1 VAGMVIWSPMSEG
14 RSRESL
20 DVECYNGAFM
30 LSSSSGAMSKTGAV
44 LIAVVL
50 VGALLVGGCAAQKAG
65 AGDTVVVHYT
75 GRLDDGRVFDSS
87 IGGEPLQFVIGGGA
101 LLPAFEEALVEMRAG
116 EVKTIMIP
124 AEEAYGPRFEDLV
137 FVLDREV
144 LHEEAEIEVGDMLS
158 LPMPNGMILSG
169 IVVDISES
177 SFTLDANPILA
188 GEDLTFDIHLVKIV
202 ETA

>member
-1 VAGMVIWSPMSEG
+1 MSM
-14 RSRESL
+14 R
-20 DVECYNGAFM
+20 
-30 LSSSSGAMSKTGAV
+30 GAV
-44 LIAVVL
+44 LIVVVL
-50 VGALLVGGCAAQKAG
+50 VGAVLLGGCGAEKAG
-65 AGDTVVVHYT
+65 AGDAVVVHYT

-101 LLPAFEEALVEMRAG
+101 LLPAFEKALVGMRAG
-116 EVKTIMIP
+116 EAKTITIP

-144 LHEEAEIEVGDMLS
+144 LHEEAEIEEGDMLS